1 MTIDGITED
10 YVARNLS
17 PVSEEMGPIIGTIT
31 TYNIDD
37 ETFDGWI
44 CLGGVS
50 PRGEAFVMAQ
60 TLDTS
65 FAGKTI
71 SISHTRTKTVE
82 RYNTKLLP
90 EYLLPTFL
98 RKNVVASKTEVQSA
112 QSAAKKAQTTADNAQ
127 NTAQAAQTTADAARS
142 SASSAQAT
150 ANAALPKT
158 GGTISGN
165 LTVDNENDSYRNV
178 ISADKVAVQYVNS
191 AGTATDK
198 IVINGRP
205 GPTIVAADNSDSGF

>member
-1 MTIDGITED
+1 MTIDGIAED

-37 ETFDGWI
+37 DTFDGWV

-50 PRGEAFVMAQ
+50 QRGEAFVIAQ

-71 SISHTRTKTVE
+71 SISQTRTETVKH
-82 RYNTKLLP
+82 YNTKLLP

-98 RKNVVASKTEVQSA
+98 RKNVVATKTEVK
-112 QSAAKKAQTTADNAQ
+112 SAAAKAI
-127 NTAQAAQTTADAARS
+127 DAAN
-142 SASSAQAT
+142 AAQAT
-150 ANAALPKT
+150 ANTTQATA
-158 GGTISGN
+158 
-165 LTVDNENDSYRNV
+165 NEAN
-178 ISADKVAVQYVNS
+178 AMA
-191 AGTATDK
+191 
-198 IVINGRP
+198 
-205 GPTIVAADNSDSGF
+205 